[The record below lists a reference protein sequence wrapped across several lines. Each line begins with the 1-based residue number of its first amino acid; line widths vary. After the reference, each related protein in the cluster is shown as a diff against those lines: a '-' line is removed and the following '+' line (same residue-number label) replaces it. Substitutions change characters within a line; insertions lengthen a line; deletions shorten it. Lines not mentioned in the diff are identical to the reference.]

1 MKFYETEKDSQ
12 TQRTDWLQRKGRDGR
27 GMDREFEIIRCK
39 QLYVEKINSK
49 VLLYSMVNCIKYS
62 MLNHNGKEYIK
73 KHVYMYN

>member
-1 MKFYETEKDSQ
+1 
-12 TQRTDWLQRKGRDGR
+12 
-27 GMDREFEIIRCK
+27 MDREFEIIRCK